1 MTQSTG
7 ITWFGCGYSLSE
19 LMEYKGGRGISVVV
33 PALDEQDTV
42 GGVLASIRGL
52 VGTLVDEL
60 IVVDSGSTDATIAR
74 ARAAGATAV
83 YTREQAL
90 PGVPPRPGKG
100 EVLWR
105 SLAVATGDLVVYIDS
120 DLRDPSPRFVPSL
133 VAPLLLDDE
142 VRLVKGCYRR
152 PLGND
157 PSGDVDGGGRVTQ
170 LAARPLLAALV
181 PELADVVQPLGGEY
195 AATRELL
202 SAIPFAPGYGVEIG
216 ILIDAWR
223 RHGARAIGQ
232 VDLGV
237 RVHRN
242 RPTHELA
249 VMSRQI
255 VATLLDRLGIDDS
268 GIGLTQYRPDG
279 ASWRR
284 HTTTVSLEDRPA
296 MADLL
301 AAPGDAAGYR
311 SDCSMLTP

>member
-1 MTQSTG
+1 MSLTADTTG
-7 ITWFGCGYSLSE
+7 ITWFRGEWSLPE
-19 LMEYKGGRGISVVV
+19 LTERKGSRTISVVV
-33 PALDEQDTV
+33 PALNEQETV

-90 PGVPPRPGKG
+90 PSLPPRPGKG

-105 SLAVATGDLVVYIDS
+105 SLAVATGDLIVFIDS
-120 DLRDPSPRFVPSL
+120 DLRDPDPRFVPSL
-133 VAPLLLDDE
+133 VAPLLFDDRL
-142 VRLVKGCYRR
+142 RLVKGCYRR
-152 PLGND
+152 PLGHD
-157 PSGDVDGGGRVTQ
+157 PSGDADGGGRVTQ
-170 LAARPLLAALV
+170 LVARPLLTALA
-181 PELADVVQPLGGEY
+181 PDLADLVQPLGGEY
-195 AATRELL
+195 AATRDLL
-202 SAIPFAPGYGVEIG
+202 TAVPFAPGYGVEIG
-216 ILIDAWR
+216 LLLDTWR
-223 RHGARAIGQ
+223 RHGASAIGQ
-232 VDLGV
+232 VDLGT

-255 VATLLDRLGIDDS
+255 VATMLDRLGIGDS
-268 GIGLTQYRPDG
+268 GTGLTQYRPDG
-279 ASWRR
+279 AGWRR

-301 AAPGDAAGYR
+301 SY
-311 SDCSMLTP
+311 DCSLLNQ

>member
-1 MTQSTG
+1 MSLTADTTG
-7 ITWFGCGYSLSE
+7 STWFRGEWSLPD
-19 LMEYKGGRGISVVV
+19 LTKRKGTRTISVVV
-33 PALDEQDTV
+33 PALNEQDTIA
-42 GGVLASIRGL
+42 GVIASVRGL

-60 IVVDSGSTDATIAR
+60 IVVDSGSTDATIDR

-90 PGVPPRPGKG
+90 PSLPPRPGKG

-105 SLAVATGDLVVYIDS
+105 SLAVATGDVIVFIDS
-120 DLRDPSPRFVPSL
+120 DLRHPDPRFVPSL
-133 VAPLLLDDE
+133 VAPLLHDE
-142 VRLVKGCYRR
+142 RLRLVKGCYRR

-157 PSGDVDGGGRVTQ
+157 PSGDADGGGRVTQ
-170 LAARPLLAALV
+170 LVARPLLAALA
-181 PELADVVQPLGGEY
+181 PELADIVQPLGGEY

-202 SAIPFAPGYGVEIG
+202 TAVPFAPGYGVEIG
-216 ILIDAWR
+216 ILLDTWR
-223 RHGARAIGQ
+223 RHGAAAIGQ
-232 VDLGV
+232 VDLGT

-255 VATLLDRLGIDDS
+255 VATLLDRLGIADS

-279 ASWRR
+279 TGWRR
-284 HTTTVSLEDRPA
+284 HTTTVSLADRPA

-301 AAPGDAAGYR
+301 AY
-311 SDCSMLTP
+311 DCSLLNP